1 MEEQEMID
9 FEIPEAI
16 AKTQQEMREDA
27 LKTMRPI
34 AREFDEKE
42 HEKPWDYISARWEN
56 VKKDVARQLEALEQ
70 TDEEKKAAMK
80 ERIAKAGGQ
89 PMVMTAIVGEE
100 RSFGDAGIS
109 LCTPGTGLGGAAIN
123 AVGTPEQKRRFFQRF
138 TEGEPKWGAMAITE
152 ANAGSDTAA
161 ITTTA
166 VRDGDEWVLNG
177 EKIFVTSGKM
187 SCEESDGWV
196 VVWAT
201 IDKSAGRAG
210 IKSFVVEKG
219 TPGMTVAKL
228 EDKLGIR
235 ASDTATVVFE
245 DCRIPF
251 DNILGTPDVQ
261 QKGTTKGFKGV
272 MATFDATRP
281 GVAASAIGIGR
292 AALEFV
298 KQKLEEEGIEIR
310 LNISPYRMTAVE
322 KDIHEMEANLKA
334 ARLLTWRAC
343 WMLDRR
349 ERNSLEASM
358 AKAKAGLAVTRVCQK
373 AVEIMGP
380 LGYSRDLL
388 LEKWMRDCKINDI
401 FEGTGQINMLIVARN
416 VLGFKRDKLK

>member
-1 MEEQEMID
+1 MID
-9 FEIPEAI
+9 FELPEQIVA
-16 AKTQQEMREDA
+16 ARNEMRGMAE
-27 LKTMRPI
+27 KQMRPV
-34 AREFDEKE
+34 AREYDEKE
-42 HEKPWDYISARWEN
+42 HEKPWDYINLIWED
-56 VKKDVARQLEALEQ
+56 VKKEVAAQLGALEQ
-70 TDEEKKAAMK
+70 TDEERAEAKKKSVAG
-80 ERIAKAGGQ
+80 AGGQ
-89 PMVMTAIVGEE
+89 PMIMTAVLSEE
-100 RSFGDAGIS
+100 RAWGDAGIN
-109 LCTPGTGLGGAAIN
+109 LCNPGPRLGGAAIN

-138 TEGEPKWGAMAITE
+138 TDGSPKWGAMAITE

-161 ITTTA
+161 IITTA
-166 VRDGDEWVLNG
+166 VRDGDSWVLNG

-187 SCEESDGWV
+187 ACQESDGWV

-219 TPGMTVAKL
+219 TPGMTVTKL

-251 DNILGTPDVQ
+251 DNILGSPEVQ
-261 QKGTTKGFKGV
+261 KRGTTKGFKGV

-281 GVAASAIGIGR
+281 GIAASAIGIGR

-298 KQKLEEEGIEIR
+298 KEKLAERGIEIR
-310 LNISPYRMTAVE
+310 YGISPYRMTAVE
-322 KDIHEMEANLKA
+322 KDIHNMEVNLKA

-343 WMLDRR
+343 WMIDRR

-358 AKAKAGLAVTRVCQK
+358 AKAKAGLAVTHICQK
-373 AVEIMGP
+373 AVELMGP
-380 LGYSRDLL
+380 LGYSREYL

-416 VLGFKRDKLK
+416 ILGFRRDKLK

>member
-1 MEEQEMID
+1 MID
-9 FEIPEAI
+9 FEIPEPILKAQKEI
-16 AKTQQEMREDA
+16 REMA
-27 LKTMRPI
+27 LEHMRPI
-34 AREFDEKE
+34 AREFDENE
-42 HEKPWDYISARWEN
+42 HEKPWDFINFRWEKI
-56 VKKDVARQLEALEQ
+56 KKEVAAQLEAL
-70 TDEEKKAAMK
+70 DLSDDDRKAA
-80 ERIAKAGGQ
+80 AKKKFMDAGGQ
-89 PMVMTAIVGEE
+89 PMVMTAITSEE
-100 RSFGDAGIS
+100 RSFGDAGIG

-123 AVGTPEQKRRFFQRF
+123 AVGTTEQKRRFFEPF
-138 TEGEPKWGAMAITE
+138 AEGKPKWGAMAITE

-166 VRDGDEWVLNG
+166 TRDGDEWIING

-187 SCEESDGWV
+187 ACQESDGWV

-261 QKGTTKGFKGV
+261 QKGSNKGFKGV

-298 KQKLEEEGIEIR
+298 KEELADRGVEIR
-310 LNISPYRMTAVE
+310 YNISPYKMTAVE
-322 KDIHEMEANLKA
+322 RDIHTMEANLKA

-343 WMLDRR
+343 WMIDRR

-358 AKAKAGLAVTRVCQK
+358 AKAKAGLAVTQLCQK
-373 AVEIMGP
+373 AVELMGP
-380 LGYSRDLL
+380 LGYSRDCL

-416 VLGFKRDKLK
+416 ILGYRRDKLK

>member
-1 MEEQEMID
+1 MID
-9 FEIPEAI
+9 FELPEQIVA
-16 AKTQQEMREDA
+16 AKREIHELA
-27 LKTMRPI
+27 KKHMRPI
-34 AREFDEKE
+34 AREFDENE
-42 HEKPWDYISARWEN
+42 HEKPWDFINLVWEDT
-56 VKKDVARQLEALEQ
+56 KKDVAKQLDALEQ
-70 TDEEKKAAMK
+70 TKEERAEAMK
-80 ERIAKAGGQ
+80 ERIAQTGGQ
-89 PMVMTAIVGEE
+89 PMVMTAVVREE
-100 RSFGDAGIS
+100 NSWGDAGIA
-109 LCTPGTGLGGAAIN
+109 LCRPGTGLGGAAIN
-123 AVGTPEQKRRFFQRF
+123 AVGTPEQKRRFFQGF

-166 VRDGDEWVLNG
+166 TRDGDSWVLNG

-187 SCEESDGWV
+187 ACRESDGWV

-201 IDKSAGRAG
+201 IDKSVGRAG

-219 TPGMTVAKL
+219 TPGMTVTKE

-245 DCRIPF
+245 DCRIPL
-251 DNILGTPDVQ
+251 DNILGSPDVQ
-261 QKGTTKGFKGV
+261 KKDSTKGFKGV

-281 GVAASAIGIGR
+281 TVAASAIGIGR
-292 AALEFV
+292 AALDFV
-298 KQKLEEEGIEIR
+298 KETLAEKGIEIR
-310 LNISPYRMTAVE
+310 YGVSPYKMSAVE
-322 KDIHEMEANLKA
+322 KDIHALEADLKA

-343 WMLDRR
+343 WMIDRR

-358 AKAKAGLAVTRVCQK
+358 AKAKAGLAVTQLCQK
-373 AVEIMGP
+373 AVELMGP
-380 LGYSRDLL
+380 LGYSREYL

-416 VLGFKRDKLK
+416 VLGYRRDKLK